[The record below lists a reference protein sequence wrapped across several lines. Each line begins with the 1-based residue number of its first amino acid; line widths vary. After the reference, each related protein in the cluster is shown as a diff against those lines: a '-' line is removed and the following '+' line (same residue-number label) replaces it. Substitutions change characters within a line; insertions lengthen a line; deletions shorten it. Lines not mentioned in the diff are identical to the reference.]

1 MWGVSNALTE
11 HVRVKVESTYLPQH
25 SSPDDG
31 RFVFAY
37 TVDISNEGELPV
49 QLLTRH
55 WVITD
60 GRGRIEEV
68 RGPGVVG
75 ETPRLEQ
82 GQTFQYTSGCVLDT
96 PRGTM
101 HGSYQMIR
109 DDGHRFDAEIA
120 PFVLATPGVESERVL
135 N

>member
-1 MWGVSNALTE
+1 MSNALTE
-11 HVRVKVESTYLPQH
+11 HVRVTVQSTYLPQH

-37 TVDISNEGELPV
+37 TVELANEGPLPV

-60 GRGRIEEV
+60 GRGRVEEG

-75 ETPRLEQ
+75 ETPRLEN

-120 PFVLATPGVESERVL
+120 PFVLSTPGAESERVL

>member
-1 MWGVSNALTE
+1 MCPVSNALTKQ
-11 HVRVKVESTYLPQH
+11 VRVAVASTYLPSH
-25 SSPDDG
+25 SSPDES

-60 GRGRIEEV
+60 GRGRIDEV
-68 RGPGVVG
+68 RGPGVIG
-75 ETPRLEQ
+75 ESPRIEL
-82 GQTFQYTSGCVLDT
+82 GQTYQYTSGCVLDT

-101 HGSYQMIR
+101 HGTYQMIR

-120 PFVLATPGVESERVL
+120 PFVLSTPGAESERVL